1 MLVENFTDVG
11 IREYLFG
18 FGEVSIAPGEV
29 KELPDA
35 VVALWT
41 DPKRQKVRIRKY
53 VPPVEPEP
61 VQELDSVVVED
72 DVEEDVEEIEEIEGS
87 EKPVHKSRR
96 RAK

>member
-41 DPKRQKVRIRKY
+41 DPKRRRYVYVNTCHPLSLNLYRSLIASLSKTTLKKLKKSKVLKN
-53 VPPVEPEP
+53 P
-61 VQELDSVVVED
+61 STSHA
-72 DVEEDVEEIEEIEGS
+72 DV
-87 EKPVHKSRR
+87 
-96 RAK
+96 

>member
-18 FGEVSIAPGEV
+18 FGEVSIAPGEI

-72 DVEEDVEEIEEIEGS
+72 DVEDSEEIEDS

>member
-53 VPPVEPEP
+53 VPPVESEP
-61 VQELDSVVVED
+61 VQVVVED
-72 DVEEDVEEIEEIEGS
+72 DVEDSEEIEDS

>member
-29 KELPDA
+29 KDLPDA

-53 VPPVEPEP
+53 VPPVESEP

-72 DVEEDVEEIEEIEGS
+72 DVEEVEEIEEIEGS
-87 EKPVHKSRR
+87 EKPIHKSRR
-96 RAK
+96 RVK

>member
-18 FGEVSIAPGEV
+18 FGEVSIAPGEI

-53 VPPVEPEP
+53 VPPVESEP
-61 VQELDSVVVED
+61 IQELDSVVVED
-72 DVEEDVEEIEEIEGS
+72 DVEEVEEIEEA
-87 EKPVHKSRR
+87 EKPVYKSRR

>member
-72 DVEEDVEEIEEIEGS
+72 DVEKAEEIEDS

>member
-18 FGEVSIAPGEV
+18 FGEVSIEPGEV

-53 VPPVEPEP
+53 VPPVESEP
-61 VQELDSVVVED
+61 VQELNSVVVED
-72 DVEEDVEEIEEIEGS
+72 AVEEVEEIEGS

>member
-72 DVEEDVEEIEEIEGS
+72 DVEEVEEIEDS

>member
-53 VPPVEPEP
+53 VPPVESEP

-72 DVEEDVEEIEEIEGS
+72 DVEDSEEIEDS

>member
-18 FGEVSIAPGEV
+18 FGEVSIAPGEI
-29 KELPDA
+29 KDLPDA

-53 VPPVEPEP
+53 VPPVESEP
-61 VQELDSVVVED
+61 VQELNSVVED
-72 DVEEDVEEIEEIEGS
+72 DVEEAEEIEDS

>member
-53 VPPVEPEP
+53 VPPVESEP

-72 DVEEDVEEIEEIEGS
+72 DAEEVEEIEEIESS

-96 RAK
+96 RVK

>member
-53 VPPVEPEP
+53 VPPVESEP

-72 DVEEDVEEIEEIEGS
+72 DVEEVEEVEEIEDS

-96 RAK
+96 RVK

>member
-18 FGEVSIAPGEV
+18 FGEVSIEPGEV

-53 VPPVEPEP
+53 VPPVESEP

-72 DVEEDVEEIEEIEGS
+72 DVEEVEEIEGS
-87 EKPVHKSRR
+87 EKPVHKSRDV
-96 RAK
+96 

>member
-18 FGEVSIAPGEV
+18 FGEVSIEPGEV

-61 VQELDSVVVED
+61 VQELNSVVVED
-72 DVEEDVEEIEEIEGS
+72 DVEEVEEIEDS

>member
-1 MLVENFTDVG
+1 MLVENFTDEVR
-11 IREYLFG
+11 REYLFG
-18 FGEVSIAPGEV
+18 FGEVSIAPGEI
-29 KELPDA
+29 KDLPDA

-61 VQELDSVVVED
+61 VQELDSVVED
-72 DVEEDVEEIEEIEGS
+72 DVEEAEEIEDF

-96 RAK
+96 RVK

>member
-1 MLVENFTDVG
+1 VLVENFTDVG

-18 FGEVSIAPGEV
+18 FGEVSIAPGEI

-61 VQELDSVVVED
+61 VQELGSVVVED
-72 DVEEDVEEIEEIEGS
+72 DVEEAEEIEDS

-96 RAK
+96 RVK

>member
-1 MLVENFTDVG
+1 VLVENFTDVG

-18 FGEVSIAPGEV
+18 FGEVSIAPGEI

-61 VQELDSVVVED
+61 VQELDSVVED
-72 DVEEDVEEIEEIEGS
+72 DVEEAEEIEDF

-96 RAK
+96 RVK

>member
-1 MLVENFTDVG
+1 VLVENFTDVG

-18 FGEVSIAPGEV
+18 FGEVSIEPGEV

-61 VQELDSVVVED
+61 VQELDSVVED
-72 DVEEDVEEIEEIEGS
+72 DVEEVEEIEDS

-96 RAK
+96 RVK

>member
-18 FGEVSIAPGEV
+18 FGEVSIAPGEI

-72 DVEEDVEEIEEIEGS
+72 DVEEVEEIEEA

>member
-1 MLVENFTDVG
+1 VLVENFTDVG

-18 FGEVSIAPGEV
+18 FGEVSIAPGEI

-61 VQELDSVVVED
+61 VQELDSIVVED
-72 DVEEDVEEIEEIEGS
+72 DVEDSEEIEDS

>member
-18 FGEVSIAPGEV
+18 FGEVSIEPGEV

-53 VPPVEPEP
+53 VPPVESEP

-72 DVEEDVEEIEEIEGS
+72 DDVEDSEEIEDS

>member
-1 MLVENFTDVG
+1 VLVENFTDVG

-18 FGEVSIAPGEV
+18 FGEVSIAPGEI

-72 DVEEDVEEIEEIEGS
+72 DVEDSEEIEDS

>member
-53 VPPVEPEP
+53 VPPVESEP

-72 DVEEDVEEIEEIEGS
+72 DVEEAEEIEDS
-87 EKPVHKSRR
+87 EKPVYKSRR

>member
-18 FGEVSIAPGEV
+18 FGEVSIEPGEV

-53 VPPVEPEP
+53 VPSVESEP
-61 VQELDSVVVED
+61 VQKLDSVVVED
-72 DVEEDVEEIEEIEGS
+72 DVEEVEEIEEIEGS

-96 RAK
+96 RVK